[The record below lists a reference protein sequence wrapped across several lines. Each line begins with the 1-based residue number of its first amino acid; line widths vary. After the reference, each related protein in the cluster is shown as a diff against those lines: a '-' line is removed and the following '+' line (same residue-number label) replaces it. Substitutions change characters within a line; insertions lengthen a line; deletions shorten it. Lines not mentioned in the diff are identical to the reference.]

1 MFAND
6 TRRRK
11 GSHSPLRET
20 SSKMVELVK
29 VNEHRDPQKNSFGV
43 FSIRRE
49 N

>member
-11 GSHSPLRET
+11 GSHSPLP
-20 SSKMVELVK
+20 SKMAELVK